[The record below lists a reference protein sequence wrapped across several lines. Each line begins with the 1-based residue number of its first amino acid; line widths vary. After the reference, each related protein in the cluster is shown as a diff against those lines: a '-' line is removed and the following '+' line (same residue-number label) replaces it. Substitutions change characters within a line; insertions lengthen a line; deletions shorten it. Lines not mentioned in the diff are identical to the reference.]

1 MYRPGGIRATV
12 QGHMAA
18 SEQLHADVQRWI
30 GAQGWQQLRPI
41 QEQAIAPIL
50 SGQQDLIIAAATA
63 GGKTEAA
70 FLPIFSHL
78 LRVPGTGI
86 RTLGLSPLKALI
98 NDQQRR
104 LSEIGDC
111 LGIRVT
117 AWHGDV
123 AAQKKQK
130 VLKTPEG
137 IVLITPESLEALLTR
152 RGTELTS
159 LFAALDYI
167 VIDEMHCFIG
177 SERGS
182 QLQSLMHR
190 LDVALG
196 RSIPR
201 IGLSATLGDMSLAAE
216 FLRPRQGARVQLIH
230 PAGSG
235 TTFKVQVRGYRQV
248 PADWETLQIGPTNA
262 SRDELEISQH
272 LFKTLRSTRNLIFM
286 NGRAKVEKYA
296 DLLRRLSTQHRVP
309 NEFWPHH
316 GSLSKELREEA
327 EAFLKSDSPSN
338 LVCTTTLEMGID
350 VGAVNSIAQVGAPA
364 SVASLR
370 QRIGR
375 SGRRAGDPAVARL
388 YLSAPDSEA
397 DLPPQDQL
405 HAALVQA
412 IAVVNLLLKGWCEP
426 PLTGKLHLST
436 LVQQILSL
444 IAQYQGLRADRLW
457 QILCQTGPF
466 QAVDQT
472 LFTKLLRCLGQ
483 HTLIQQSP
491 DGDLLLGE
499 KGDYIASHYN
509 FYSAFATPQEYR
521 IRHEGKSLGTL
532 PMNIPLMA
540 NMLFIFGGQ
549 RWRALTVDDFQQV
562 VEVEPAA
569 TAKSPVFNGSSALVH
584 DRVRQEMF
592 RIYGN
597 TDIPTYLDSAAQVL
611 LTEAR
616 DAFTQHGL
624 RDTAVIE
631 SGKQALLFCW
641 QGDTVMN
648 TILVQLLAR
657 GLKVCRDDLVIAVD
671 RCSATELLMHLGELV
686 DEGPADASTLAV
698 AVRNKTLEKYDRFLS
713 EELLCLNYASGCLN
727 TILAWETLKHI
738 VDR

>member
-1 MYRPGGIRATV
+1 
-12 QGHMAA
+12 MAA
-18 SEQLHADVQRWI
+18 SEQLHAEVQRWI

-50 SGQQDLIIAAATA
+50 AGQTDLIIAAATA

-78 LRVPGTGI
+78 LQVPGAGI
-86 RTLGLSPLKALI
+86 RTLGVSPLKALI

-104 LSEIGDC
+104 LSEIGDS

-117 AWHGDV
+117 AWHGDI

-152 RGTELTS
+152 RGTELTT
-159 LFAALDYI
+159 LFNALDYI

-190 LDVALG
+190 LDITLG

-201 IGLSATLGDMSLAAE
+201 VGLSATLGDMSLAAE
-216 FLRPRQGARVQLIH
+216 FLRPRQAERVQLIH
-230 PAGSG
+230 PTGSG
-235 TTFKVQVRGYRQV
+235 TTLKVQVRGYRQV
-248 PADWETLQIGPTNA
+248 PADWETLQIGPANA
-262 SRDELEISQH
+262 SRDELKISQH
-272 LFKTLRSTRNLIFM
+272 LFQTLRGTRNLIFM

-296 DLLRRLSTQHRVP
+296 DLLRRLSTQHCVP

-327 EAFLKSDSPSN
+327 EAFLKSDVPSN

-375 SGRRAGDPAVARL
+375 SGRRAGDPAIARL
-388 YLSAPDSEA
+388 YVSAPEPGA

-405 HAALVQA
+405 HSELIQT
-412 IAVVNLLLKGWCEP
+412 IAVVNLLLQGWCEP
-426 PLTGKLHLST
+426 PLSGKLHLST
-436 LVQQILSL
+436 LVHQILSL
-444 IAQYQGLRADRLW
+444 IAQYHGLRADHLW
-457 QILCQTGPF
+457 QILCQMGPF
-466 QAVDQT
+466 PAVDQA
-472 LFTKLLRCLGQ
+472 LFMKLLRCLGQ
-483 HTLIQQSP
+483 HTLIQQST
-491 DGDLLLGE
+491 DGNLLLGE
-499 KGDYIASHYN
+499 KGDPMVSHYS
-509 FYSAFATPQEYR
+509 FYSAFNTPQEYR
-521 IRHEGKSLGTL
+521 ILHEGKMLGTL

-540 NMLFIFGGQ
+540 NMLFIFAGR
-549 RWRALTVDDFQQV
+549 RWRSLTVDDVQQV

-569 TAKSPVFNGSSALVH
+569 TGKSPVFNGSSALVH
-584 DRVRQEMF
+584 DRVRQEML
-592 RIYGN
+592 RIYCSAD
-597 TDIPTYLDSAAQVL
+597 TPTYLDTLAQTL

-616 DAFTQHGL
+616 HAFTQYAL
-624 RDTAVIE
+624 QDTAVIE
-631 SGKQALLFCW
+631 FGKQALLFCW
-641 QGDTVMN
+641 QGDMVMN
-648 TILVQLLAR
+648 TILVQLMAR
-657 GLKVCRDDLVIAVD
+657 GLKVCRDDLVLAVD
-671 RCSATELLMHLGELV
+671 RCSATDLLMHLGELV
-686 DEGPADASTLAV
+686 DEGPADASTLAR

-713 EELLCLNYASGCLN
+713 EELLCLNYAASRLN
-727 TILAWETLKHI
+727 TTRAWETLKQI
-738 VDR
+738 VDQPARI